1 MINFWC
7 NLHPVKNSSSVILP
21 QYAQFLHP
29 YEGEKDLQSGES
41 RLPHWN
47 KMCRERRVERSE
59 DVSRVGRNE
68 DSEALQKIINK
79 LWDVRNL
86 KDLHLK
92 HYHMSSAQF
101 KRRTTHLDIL
111 GKVCDLYQHVVKT
124 CPFCYWTKPRRD
136 RTRVSGL
143 KAEEC
148 GGSHLLGSW
157 FYQIGDETCPSFMS
171 GWTHFRRILRRSV
184 QIWPF
189 IINMICRVSIECTI
203 SGDFLLDHIRLGQVD
218 YSVTD
223 HTCPVDVESSDNEKY
238 TSNSEWQNACGV
250 SHG

>member
-1 MINFWC
+1 MINLWC

-21 QYAQFLHP
+21 QYAQFLHHF
-29 YEGEKDLQSGES
+29 EGEKDLQSGES
-41 RLPHWN
+41 RLPHWS

-59 DVSRVGRNE
+59 DVSSVGRNA

-79 LWDVRNL
+79 LSDVRNL

-92 HYHMSSAQF
+92 RCHMSSAQF
-101 KRRTTHLDIL
+101 KKRTTHLNIL
-111 GKVCDLYQHVVKT
+111 GKVYDLKQHVVKT
-124 CPFCYWTKPRRD
+124 CPFCNWTKPRPD

-143 KAEEC
+143 EAEER
-148 GGSHLLGSW
+148 GDLIFLDHG
-157 FYQIGDETCPSFMS
+157 YQIGDKTCPSFMS

-184 QIWPF
+184 QIWPL
-189 IINMICRVSIECTI
+189 IINMVCRHSIECTI
-203 SGDFLLDHIRLGQVD
+203 SGDFLLDHIFFGQID

-223 HTCPVDVESSDNEKY
+223 HTCPVDVESSDNEKH

-250 SHG
+250 SRG